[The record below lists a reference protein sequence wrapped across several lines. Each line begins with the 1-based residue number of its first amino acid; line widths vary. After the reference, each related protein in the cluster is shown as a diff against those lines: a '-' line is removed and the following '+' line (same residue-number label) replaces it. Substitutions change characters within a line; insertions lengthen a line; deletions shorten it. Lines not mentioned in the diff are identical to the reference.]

1 MWLFNSKKVVSGSFF
16 DVVLHC
22 YPGLFVNTLL
32 SCKICEME
40 ISNNGLDTFI

>member
-16 DVVLHC
+16 DVMLHF

-32 SCKICEME
+32 SCTIGEKE